1 MGRKIAFFDMD
12 LTLVAANTGTL
23 YVQSLRRDG
32 EIGVVDLARAGWLL
46 LRYKLALV
54 DMASVSARWIRDLK
68 GSPEAKIQR
77 RCDQLFSNHVQH
89 LVYQEAM
96 ELIDK
101 HRSDGHQI
109 LVLSASSPYLVRPL
123 VQYLGLDG
131 FRCTMPHVQN
141 GNFTGEFDDPICY
154 GEGKV
159 VWAERCCEEFGCSL
173 SDCTFYTDSYSDLPL
188 LLKVGNPVAT
198 NPDPRLR
205 ATAKR
210 KGWPILEFVKPI
222 SQFIQHRR

>member
-1 MGRKIAFFDMD
+1 MASKIAFFDMD
-12 LTLVAANTGTL
+12 LTLVAANTGSL

-32 EIGVVDLARAGWLL
+32 HIGAVDLARAAWLL
-46 LRYKLALV
+46 LRYKLAMV

-68 GSPEAKIQR
+68 GSPESSIRQ
-77 RCDQLFSNHVQH
+77 RCDELFHNHVQH
-89 LVYQEAM
+89 LVYREAVD
-96 ELIDK
+96 LIEQ
-101 HRSDGHQI
+101 HRAEGHRI

-123 VQYLGLDG
+123 VEFLGLDG

-141 GNFTGEFDDPICY
+141 GQFTGEFDDPICY

-159 VWAERCCEEFGCSL
+159 VWAQRCCEELGCSL
-173 SDCTFYTDSYSDLPL
+173 SDCSFYTDSYSDLPL
-188 LLKVGNPVAT
+188 LLQVGNPVVT

-205 ATAKR
+205 SAAKR

-222 SQFIQHRR
+222 NQLR